1 MFTAFYHSKCR
12 DDVAICG
19 LNCFS
24 RLCRQRKESSMFSF
38 FGHRNKDSS
47 KKSSSEG
54 DTDGFV
60 IIGEKHTKLHLAE
73 FVRVRNVNLL

>member
-1 MFTAFYHSKCR
+1 
-12 DDVAICG
+12 
-19 LNCFS
+19 
-24 RLCRQRKESSMFSF
+24 MFSF

-73 FVRVRNVNLL
+73 FVRVRNLNLQ